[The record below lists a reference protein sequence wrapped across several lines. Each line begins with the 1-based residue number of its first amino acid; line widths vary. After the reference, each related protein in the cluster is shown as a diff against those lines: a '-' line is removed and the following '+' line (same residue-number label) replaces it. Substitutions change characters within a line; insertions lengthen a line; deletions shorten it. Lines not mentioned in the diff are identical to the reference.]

1 MTTKEDNAMSQAR
14 SGNIAVTVLPQAAGG
29 WVCEVTT
36 SLAGGAGPTKCFH
49 GQSASHALAHAL
61 EDLAR
66 MFRKEAEAEQNVDW
80 DVVER
85 ATSGEVV
92 NRRFHVILH
101 YERVAEE
108 ESKFEALTNTLLGNT
123 VVENAEIAIIQVD
136 ADLPKPEW
144 TSRDGD

>member
-1 MTTKEDNAMSQAR
+1 MSQTR
-14 SGNIAVTVLPQAAGG
+14 SGNIAVTVIPQATGG

-36 SLAGGAGPTKCFH
+36 SLAARTDPTKSFH
-49 GQSASHALAHAL
+49 GQSASHAIALAL

-80 DVVER
+80 DAVER

-123 VVENAEIAIIQVD
+123 VVEDAEIAIIQVD